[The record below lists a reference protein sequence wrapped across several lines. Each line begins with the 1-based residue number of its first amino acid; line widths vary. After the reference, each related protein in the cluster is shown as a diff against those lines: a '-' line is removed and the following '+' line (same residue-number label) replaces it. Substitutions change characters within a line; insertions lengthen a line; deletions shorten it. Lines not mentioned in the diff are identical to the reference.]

1 MLDAEPLLL
10 VDDDKA
16 EILELDL
23 GVEQL
28 VGADDDVD
36 ATRLQSLDGLVDLL
50 GRLEAAHG
58 RNGDR
63 EALVPFGERLVML
76 LHEQRSRHEDGHLLA
91 VLYGLERCSHGD
103 LGLAEAT
110 SPQMRRSIGTGFS
123 MSDLTS
129 SMVVS
134 WSVVS

>member
-1 MLDAEPLLL
+1 M
-10 VDDDKA
+10 
-16 EILELDL
+16 IL

-58 RNGDR
+58 RDGDR

-76 LHEQRSRHEDGHLLA
+76 LHEQRGRHEDGHLLA
-91 VLYGLERCSHGD
+91 VLYALNAALTAISV
-103 LGLAEAT
+103 LPKPT